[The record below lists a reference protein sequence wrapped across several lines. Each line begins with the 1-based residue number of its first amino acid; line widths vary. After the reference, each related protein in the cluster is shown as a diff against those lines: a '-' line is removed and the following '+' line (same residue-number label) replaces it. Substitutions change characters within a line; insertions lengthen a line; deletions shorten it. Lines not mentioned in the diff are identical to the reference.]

1 MKQNRRLVVAI
12 SLSLVLIA
20 GSAVVVGAVTGAGLI
35 FGAPGAD
42 AGSDATETPTPRP
55 APAAPPAPAS
65 VDTFN
70 RAAHSVDDPASI
82 WVVVNK
88 LRPLN
93 PQDYEPGDLE
103 GYVLAFVATDDR
115 SVNATV
121 AAEGKERRVW
131 VNAVD
136 DPPYCDFI
144 MPGIAQQGDLIVAIS
159 TSGTS
164 PAMARKMREE
174 IEAFLTEDYA
184 LMLELAAE
192 VRAELREKGVLV
204 DSETWNRALDGELR
218 QLLADGKRG
227 EAKERLLRSLSEPVS
242 TT

>member
-1 MKQNRRLVVAI
+1 MRYYPVFLD
-12 SLSLVLIA
+12 IA
-20 GSAVVVGAVTGAGLI
+20 GKPVIVIGGGNIAHQKVVGLLKASAELTVVSPDLHQEMASLAAGGR
-35 FGAPGAD
+35 FRHV
-42 AGSDATETPTPRP
+42 ER
-55 APAAPPAPAS
+55 
-65 VDTFN
+65 
-70 RAAHSVDDPASI
+70 
-82 WVVVNK
+82 
-88 LRPLN
+88 
-93 PQDYEPGDLE
+93 DYEPGDLE

-144 MPGIAQQGDLIVAIS
+144 MPGIAQQGNLIVAVS

-174 IEAFLTEDYA
+174 IETFLTEDYA

-192 VRAELREKGVLV
+192 VRAELREKGMLV
-204 DSETWNRALDGELR
+204 DSEVWNKALDSDVR
-218 QLLADGKRG
+218 RLLAEGKRA

-242 TT
+242 AT

>member
-1 MKQNRRLVVAI
+1 MRYYPIFLD
-12 SLSLVLIA
+12 IA
-20 GSAVVVGAVTGAGLI
+20 GKPVVVIGGGNIAQQKVVGLLKAAAKVTVISPELNDEMALLKAAG
-35 FGAPGAD
+35 
-42 AGSDATETPTPRP
+42 GSFRH
-55 APAAPPAPAS
+55 
-65 VDTFN
+65 VKRN
-70 RAAHSVDDPASI
+70 
-82 WVVVNK
+82 
-88 LRPLN
+88 
-93 PQDYEPGDLE
+93 YEPGDLE

>member
-1 MKQNRRLVVAI
+1 VRPGGMRYYPVFLD
-12 SLSLVLIA
+12 IA
-20 GSAVVVGAVTGAGLI
+20 GKPVIVIGGGNIAHQKVVGLLKASAELTVVSPDLNQEMASLAAGGR
-35 FGAPGAD
+35 FRHV
-42 AGSDATETPTPRP
+42 ER
-55 APAAPPAPAS
+55 
-65 VDTFN
+65 
-70 RAAHSVDDPASI
+70 
-82 WVVVNK
+82 
-88 LRPLN
+88 
-93 PQDYEPGDLE
+93 DYEPGDLE
-103 GYVLAFVATDDR
+103 GYLLAFVATDDR

-144 MPGIAQQGDLIVAIS
+144 MPGIAQQGNLIVAVS

-174 IEAFLTEDYA
+174 IETFLTEDYA

-192 VRAELREKGVLV
+192 VRAELREKGMLI
-204 DSETWNRALDGELR
+204 DSEVWNRALDADLR
-218 QLLADGKRG
+218 RLLAEGKRP

-242 TT
+242 AT

>member
-1 MKQNRRLVVAI
+1 MRYYPVFLD
-12 SLSLVLIA
+12 IA
-20 GSAVVVGAVTGAGLI
+20 GKPVVVIGGGNIAHQKVTGLHKAGAEVTVVSPDLNNEM
-35 FGAPGAD
+35 A
-42 AGSDATETPTPRP
+42 SL
-55 APAAPPAPAS
+55 AAEDRFRHI
-65 VDTFN
+65 V
-70 RAAHSVDDPASI
+70 R
-82 WVVVNK
+82 
-88 LRPLN
+88 
-93 PQDYEPGDLE
+93 DYEPGDLE

-144 MPGIAQQGDLIVAIS
+144 MPAIAEQGDLIVALS
-159 TSGTS
+159 TSGRS

-184 LMLELAAE
+184 MMLELAAE

-204 DSETWNRALDGELR
+204 DADVWNKALDVELR
-218 QLLADGKRG
+218 QMLTEGRRA
-227 EAKERLLRSLSEPVS
+227 EAKGRLLRSLEQPVS
-242 TT
+242 AT

>member
-1 MKQNRRLVVAI
+1 MRYYPVFLDIGGKPVIVIGGGN
-12 SLSLVLIA
+12 IA
-20 GSAVVVGAVTGAGLI
+20 HQKVVGLLKASAELTVVSPDLNQEMASLAAGGR
-35 FGAPGAD
+35 FRHV
-42 AGSDATETPTPRP
+42 ER
-55 APAAPPAPAS
+55 
-65 VDTFN
+65 
-70 RAAHSVDDPASI
+70 
-82 WVVVNK
+82 
-88 LRPLN
+88 
-93 PQDYEPGDLE
+93 DYEPGDLE
-103 GYVLAFVATDDR
+103 GYLLAFVATDDR

-144 MPGIAQQGDLIVAIS
+144 MPGIAQQGNLIVAVS

-174 IEAFLTEDYA
+174 IETFLTEDYA

-192 VRAELREKGVLV
+192 VRAELREKGMLV
-204 DSETWNRALDGELR
+204 DSEVWNKALDNDLR
-218 QLLADGKRG
+218 RLLAEGKRA

-242 TT
+242 AT